1 MTFNVDIVAAA
12 KANRDFRTVVSTG
25 PNAQVVLMSI
35 PPGGEIGMEVHAHV
49 DQVLVFV
56 AGTGVASLDGEES
69 VVGPDRLVHVP
80 AGARHNVENRGDVD
94 LRLFTIY
101 APPQHVPGTV
111 HRTKADADADE
122 ADHAAA
128 PA

>member
-1 MTFNVDIVAAA
+1 MDKKATLNTPEAIAGIKWIYDLVYTA
-12 KANRDFRTVVSTG
+12 KASPSV
-25 PNAQVVLMSI
+25 QQL
-35 PPGGEIGMEVHAHV
+35 GGDPANPQDAM
-49 DQVLVFV
+49 FV
-56 AGTGVASLDGEES
+56 AGTGVAILDGEES

-80 AGARHNVENRGDVD
+80 AGARHNVENRGDTD